1 MFPDRRYFF
10 LGTLAPFSRA
20 SDNPIAIACLRLL
33 TLPPLPPLPDLSV
46 PFFFLCMALLTD
58 LPAALPY
65 LRPLDF
71 FFELERFL
79 VAIFPPSL
87 VRSREA
93 KMSCASEKRP
103 SSSEN

>member
-1 MFPDRRYFF
+1 MFPDRQRYFF
-10 LGTLAPFSRA
+10 LGTLTPFSRA

-58 LPAALPY
+58 LLAALPY

-79 VAIFPPSL
+79 FAIFPPCKM
-87 VRSREA
+87 RSIGRE
-93 KMSCASEKRP
+93 MSCASRSP
-103 SSSEN
+103 GPAG